1 MIDTE
6 MDIEKQMN
14 LRQQVLQI
22 LFRKFGNGDYSNK
35 KIYECADEWVEKYV
49 RVDGVVAYYKAY
61 FDK

>member
-1 MIDTE
+1 
-6 MDIEKQMN
+6 MN

-22 LFRKFGNGDYSNK
+22 LFKKFGNGDYSNK

>member
-1 MIDTE
+1 
-6 MDIEKQMN
+6 MN

-22 LFRKFGNGDYSNK
+22 LFKKFGNGDYSNK

-49 RVDGVVAYYKAY
+49 RADGVVAYYKAY